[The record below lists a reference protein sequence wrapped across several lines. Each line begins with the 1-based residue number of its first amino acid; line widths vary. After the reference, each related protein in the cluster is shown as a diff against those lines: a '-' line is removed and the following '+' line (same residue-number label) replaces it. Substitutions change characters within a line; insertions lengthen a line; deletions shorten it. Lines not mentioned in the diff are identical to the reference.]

1 MSIRVLILI
10 ATTSVVLSADC
21 FCQEESKEP
30 FGELRIGVSPVTIVT
45 QDLVPGAKNRVE
57 VRLKN
62 KTGQN
67 LTIEEVHV
75 SCGCIV
81 VGELK
86 KHLGMDEEVT
96 VPIDLRSKL
105 RSGRFENSITLV
117 DSEKREWQLVLA
129 SKVIAPIISDTLQFE
144 LNGIEEQEHSFEVRV
159 DSKHRG
165 ITGKLTDLKIESS
178 SESIAEIGLLDAT
191 DDSGTL
197 KIRVKLPRATMQGG
211 FSDAIKFS
219 TREFAFE
226 IPVVFQF
233 KDTVRVLAESVSRN
247 RMRQGIQR
255 VIAVGGEP
263 TEREKLRVHADGVKI
278 ETELIRNGE
287 RISIFQI
294 STSENIA
301 HLDAVYIG
309 FDRAGI
315 VHPLG
320 AIKVID

>member
-1 MSIRVLILI
+1 MSIRELILV
-10 ATTSVVLSADC
+10 AATSVVLSAEC
-21 FCQEESKEP
+21 FCQEESQEP
-30 FGELRIGVSPVTIVT
+30 CGELRIGVSPVTIVT

-67 LTIEEVHV
+67 LSIEEIRV

-81 VGELK
+81 VGELE
-86 KHLGMDEEVT
+86 KHFGMDEEVT

-129 SKVIAPIISDTLQFE
+129 SKVIAPIIADKLQFE
-144 LNGIEEQEHSFEVRV
+144 LNGTEEQEHSFEVRV
-159 DSKHRG
+159 DSKYRK

-178 SESIAEIGLLDAT
+178 SESIAEIGLIGAT
-191 DDSGTL
+191 DDRGTL
-197 KIRVKLPRATMQGG
+197 KIRGKMPRATMQGG
-211 FSDAIKFS
+211 FSDTIKFS

-226 IPVVFQF
+226 IPVVLQF
-233 KDTVRVLAESVSRN
+233 KDTLRLLAESVSRN

-255 VIAVGGEP
+255 VIVAGGEP
-263 TEREKLRVHADGVKI
+263 ADREKLKVHAGGVKI

-294 STSENIA
+294 SSSENLA
-301 HLDAVYIG
+301 HLDAVDIG

-320 AIKVID
+320 TIKVTD